1 MRMNKPPASEDDR
14 SAEGFGPPL
23 LDFWFRFSSEMLDCT
38 SRFPKSVRF
47 TVSSRIDNLLLDG
60 IERITEARY
69 GRNRC
74 EALNE
79 LNLIIEKLRFFLR
92 LSFEKKF
99 ISSGCYEHFALKLSE
114 AGRMTGG
121 WRKHCLSHP
130 AKGREAV

>member
-1 MRMNKPPASEDDR
+1 MNKTAVADCDKHT
-14 SAEGFGPPL
+14 EGFGLPL
-23 LDFWFRFSSEMLDCT
+23 LDFWFRFASEMLNCT
-38 SRFPKSVRF
+38 SRFPKTVRF
-47 TVSSRIDNLLLDG
+47 TVSSRIDNLMLEG

-69 GRNRC
+69 GRNRDK
-74 EALNE
+74 ALND

-121 WRKHCLSHP
+121 WQKHCYSHP
-130 AKGREAV
+130 VKGLEAV